1 MIEVKDVSFSYD
13 KEPVLKNVSLAL
25 APGKFYAVVG
35 PNGSGKTTLI
45 RLLSRLSRPD
55 SGQLFLDGRSY
66 AEFER
71 RDFARQLAMLP
82 QSRPV
87 PAISVRE
94 LASHGRFPHLP
105 MSRKLSAED
114 RKIVERA
121 LREAGA
127 EGLARR
133 SVKELSGGQ
142 RQRAYLA
149 MLLAQ
154 DTPYVLLD
162 EPTTYLDVSAQFGV
176 MDTLQQMSRS
186 GKCVAAVLHDL
197 SLALQYCDELIV
209 MEQGRLCASAPPKAL
224 VDSGVLDRVFNIR
237 CVSLAF
243 EGKTEYVFHKK

>member
-55 SGQLFLDGRSY
+55 SGQLFLDGRCY

-237 CVSLAF
+237 CVPLAF

>member
-13 KEPVLKNVSLAL
+13 KEPVLKNVGLAL

-45 RLLSRLSRPD
+45 RLLSRLSLPD
-55 SGQLFLDGRSY
+55 SGQLFLDGKSY

-71 RDFARQLAMLP
+71 RDFARRLAMLP

-94 LASHGRFPHLP
+94 LVSHGRFPHLP

-114 RKIVERA
+114 RRVVERA
-121 LREAGA
+121 LLEAGA
-127 EGLARR
+127 ESLARR
-133 SVKELSGGQ
+133 SVKELSGGE

-162 EPTTYLDVSAQFGV
+162 EPTTYLDVSAQFTV
-176 MDTLQQMSRS
+176 MDMLQKMSRS

-197 SLALQYCDELIV
+197 SLALQYCDELIL
-209 MEQGRLCASAPPKAL
+209 MEKGELRAAAPPKVLADGGL
-224 VDSGVLDRVFNIR
+224 LDRVFHIR
-237 CVSLAF
+237 CVPLEY

>member
-45 RLLSRLSRPD
+45 RLLSRLSQPD
-55 SGQLFLDGRSY
+55 SGQLLLDGKSH

-71 RDFARQLAMLP
+71 KDFARRLAMLP

-94 LASHGRFPHLP
+94 LVSHGRFPHLQ

-114 RKIVERA
+114 RRIVERA

-127 EGLARR
+127 EGLACR

-162 EPTTYLDVSAQFGV
+162 EPTTYLDVSAQFTV

-209 MEQGRLCASAPPKAL
+209 MEQGELRASAPPKELA
-224 VDSGVLDRVFNIR
+224 DSGVLDRVFNIR
-237 CVSLAF
+237 CLPL
-243 EGKTEYVFHKK
+243 EYKGKTEYVFHKK